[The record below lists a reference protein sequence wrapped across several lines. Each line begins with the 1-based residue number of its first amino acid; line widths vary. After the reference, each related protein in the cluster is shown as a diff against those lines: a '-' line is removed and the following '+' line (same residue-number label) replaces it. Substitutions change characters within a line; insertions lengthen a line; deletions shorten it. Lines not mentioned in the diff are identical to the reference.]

1 MNKPSILIAEDD
13 LNLGILLVD
22 YLETKGFSIHLVKDG
37 ESAIDAIQKNNF
49 QLCILDIMMP
59 KTDGISVG
67 NFLHKHYPK
76 MPFLFLTSKSMKED
90 KQIGYFSGA
99 EDYIIKPF
107 DEEELVWKINAILK
121 RNTIIEAEKIGN
133 IRIGNYSFEPMNL
146 LLKTDGYTKRITDK
160 ENSILLYLCRNAN
173 KVIRREDML
182 IAIWGTND
190 YFMGRS
196 LDVFITKIRKYLN
209 RDAGIQI
216 ENVFGVGFIFH
227 AEIEEENS

>member
-59 KTDGISVG
+59 KIDGISVG
-67 NFLHKHYPK
+67 NYIHKHYQK

-90 KQIGYFSGA
+90 KQIGYFTGA
-99 EDYIIKPF
+99 VDYIIKPF

-121 RNTIIEAEKIGN
+121 RNSIIEAEKIGN
-133 IRIGNYSFEPMNL
+133 FKIGNYTFEPMNL

-227 AEIEEENS
+227 AVVVEE